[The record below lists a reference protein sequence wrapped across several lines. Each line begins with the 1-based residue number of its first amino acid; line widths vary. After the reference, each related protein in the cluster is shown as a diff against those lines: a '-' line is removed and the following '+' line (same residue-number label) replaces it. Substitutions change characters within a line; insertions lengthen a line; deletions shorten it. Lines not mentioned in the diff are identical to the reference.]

1 MSKQTV
7 TQTVGELL
15 QERARSRLEPEPT
28 ITYGEL
34 AKRLGLPAFK
44 GPDWQ
49 NHPLSGIL
57 GELNNED
64 HAANRPFRSVLV
76 INAKDNISGA
86 SFFWAVSQLR
96 YGGVE
101 IPGNCRTAYWY
112 LERDMLL
119 AYWRRQNPT

>member
-1 MSKQTV
+1 MAKQSMR
-7 TQTVGELL
+7 QTVGEIL

-34 AKRLGLPAFK
+34 VTRVGLQPFT

-49 NHPLSGIL
+49 NHPLSRIL
-57 GELNNED
+57 GELNDED

-76 INAKDNISGA
+76 VNAKTKVSGD

-101 IPGNCRTAYWY
+101 IPADRRLAYWY

-119 AYWRRQNPT
+119 AYWRR